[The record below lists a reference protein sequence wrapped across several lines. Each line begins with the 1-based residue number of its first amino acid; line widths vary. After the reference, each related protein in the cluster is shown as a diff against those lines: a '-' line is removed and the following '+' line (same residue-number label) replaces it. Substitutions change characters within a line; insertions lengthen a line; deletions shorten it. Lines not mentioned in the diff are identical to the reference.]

1 MEKYYVVGAQQK
13 NGVYKD
19 WEQYQK
25 GVILKVSPGHNLIE
39 KCIEYISPPEV
50 IPQKSPSISFTAA
63 TIENNHLYVGTQTEI
78 LVYTLPNFQKVGY
91 LSLPCFN
98 DIHHVSPTSEGNLF
112 VVNTGLD
119 MVLEITPIG
128 KILNEWHVF
137 GENIWQ
143 KFSRTIDYRK
153 VATTK
158 PHQSHPNFVFQIGKD
173 IWATRCLQEDAICL
187 TEPKKQ
193 IQIGGEKVHD
203 GIVFGDSIYFTQV
216 NGQVVRV
223 DIHTLR
229 VKQVFNLNNYTN
241 TNKNLGWCRGIN
253 VLDEHKVIV
262 GFSRIRPSKKFKED
276 GTIIMEGEYGS
287 LPTRIA
293 CYDLKHGKLL
303 WEQQLEEYNLN
314 AIYSI
319 HKA

>member
-1 MEKYYVVGAQQK
+1 
-13 NGVYKD
+13 
-19 WEQYQK
+19 
-25 GVILKVSPGHNLIE
+25 
-39 KCIEYISPPEV
+39 
-50 IPQKSPSISFTAA
+50 
-63 TIENNHLYVGTQTEI
+63 
-78 LVYTLPNFQKVGY
+78 
-91 LSLPCFN
+91 
-98 DIHHVSPTSEGNLF
+98 
-112 VVNTGLD
+112 

-137 GENIWQ
+137 GENIWR